1 MLLRCGLK
9 RPCLTHNPVPTD
21 TRTQHYSIET
31 DCHFI
36 QFFYISVFLNFWRHP
51 DLTRWCTSCRM
62 ELCFDWLVCLCVSAY
77 VCDVVSLNTGCALR
91 RFPAVETPPCSRSQ
105 THRGGFFSR
114 LLSFLLIRIPSWPPA
129 LAGGCKSVCRWGRSR
144 TFQVLLKLLEI
155 WVSFIRQL
163 SISCNAACI
172 WLWNEF

>member
-1 MLLRCGLK
+1 MWAEEAMRLDPQP
-9 RPCLTHNPVPTD
+9 RPHRHTHTKLFD
-21 TRTQHYSIET
+21 RDRLSFYSV
-31 DCHFI
+31 
-36 QFFYISVFLNFWRHP
+36 FFISVFSYISDVILTSPVGAPHAAWNYALT
-51 DLTRWCTSCRM
+51 DL
-62 ELCFDWLVCLCVSAY
+62 FVCAY
-77 VCDVVSLNTGCALR
+77 VCDAVSLNTGCALR
-91 RFPAVETPPCSRSQ
+91 RFPAVETPPCSRSR

-144 TFQVLLKLLEI
+144 TFQVLLKLLKI

-172 WLWNEF
+172 WLWKEF